1 MRFLGKNQDNTKGV
15 VVVVNNNDNET
26 TADKSKR
33 KFSLFGSKKKQ
44 HPVDQPSPSQDRDDA
59 SKMVFHQH
67 KVVTVDG
74 DDIPDANNVTVDSVE
89 SILVVPSEDALV
101 DDRKNHEPT
110 KVMEIRRSDGS
121 TNESLE
127 VRVIGRMELEEQQQ
141 EEEEQEQEEQ
151 DVHQWVYDE
160 KKEETEPE
168 QTTANMTNQLMP
180 NSFVEED
187 DDDDDGITEKP
198 PTLTTLQTGSRTD
211 EARKRVEQ
219 AAGAFVQALTC
230 TAQDVR
236 NCATLPASLGGLAL
250 PSTTSKP
257 IINEEAAGHGKAG
270 QSTSLEEFFHPQET
284 RKFLNSLLNVGFTL
298 VYHTSLDDEDDWIG
312 RTVNLYFRPGVCS
325 ARTVVGPAIEWK
337 TMGGG
342 KAREMERQSIGLLEI
357 DTVMVS
363 NIRNELD
370 PASNQQYDDELDCF
384 FSITSQW
391 GEVFLFEALSA
402 EESHRIVT
410 GIKSIAFRLSSH
422 IIAGDSKAVADYF
435 DNSNEPTDTQLRTNA
450 AMMKISH
457 AFLDDVL

>member
-1 MRFLGKNQDNTKGV
+1 MRFLGKNQDNNKGL

-26 TADKSKR
+26 TAADKSKR
-33 KFSLFGSKKKQ
+33 KFSLFGSKKKQQ

-59 SKMVFHQH
+59 SKMVFQH

-89 SILVVPSEDALV
+89 SILVVPSEDALG
-101 DDRKNHEPT
+101 DEMKNHEPT

-127 VRVIGRMELEEQQQ
+127 VSVIGRMEEQQQ
-141 EEEEQEQEEQ
+141 GVEEQEQ

-168 QTTANMTNQLMP
+168 QTTANISNQSMP

-198 PTLTTLQTGSRTD
+198 PPLTTLQTGSRTD

-270 QSTSLEEFFHPQET
+270 QTTSLEEFFHPQET
-284 RKFLNSLLNVGFTL
+284 RKFLNNLLNVGFTL

-312 RTVNLYFRPGVCS
+312 RTVNLNFRPGICS

-370 PASNQQYDDELDCF
+370 PASNQQYEDELDCF

-410 GIKSIAFRLSSH
+410 GIKSIAFCLSSH

-435 DNSNEPTDTQLRTNA
+435 DNSNEPTDIQLRTNA